1 MMAKSTIPISIDVPR
16 TEAERGS
23 ATAANPPTRV
33 PAALARSALLRLPDH
48 ERDVLVL
55 RVFHGQSCAAIAR
68 QFGQPE
74 ALIRQRQ
81 LDALKHLRQLTQQD
95 TPAAS

>member
-1 MMAKSTIPISIDVPR
+1 MMAKPTTPLSIDVPPAKVAR
-16 TEAERGS
+16 HR
-23 ATAANPPTRV
+23 ATAVNPPARV
-33 PAALARSALLRLPDH
+33 PAALTRSALLRLPDH
-48 ERDVLVL
+48 ERDILIL